1 MNKSYVLLRMYDEL
15 RGGMGIRLN
24 EWCAEYN
31 LSVSTFRRYIAFLR
45 GYFVGVTGAE
55 IVYDSV
61 NEMYVLRKN
70 VNLSN

>member
-15 RGGMGIRLN
+15 REGAGIRLTG
-24 EWCAEYN
+24 WCAEYK
-31 LSVSTFRRYIAFLR
+31 LSVATFRRYIAFLR